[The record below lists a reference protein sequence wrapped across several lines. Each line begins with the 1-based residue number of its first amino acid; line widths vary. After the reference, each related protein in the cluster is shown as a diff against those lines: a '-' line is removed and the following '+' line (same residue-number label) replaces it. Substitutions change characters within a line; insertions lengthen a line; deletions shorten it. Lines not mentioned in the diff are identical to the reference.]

1 MIGKDWRD
9 DLQCIAIGEFLAM
22 SLYGR
27 LSEVRLT
34 ASRDTHPADVAEV
47 SGKIYALVTASDV
60 TESVSS

>member
-1 MIGKDWRD
+1 
-9 DLQCIAIGEFLAM
+9 M

-34 ASRDTHPADVAEV
+34 ASRDTHPAEVAEV